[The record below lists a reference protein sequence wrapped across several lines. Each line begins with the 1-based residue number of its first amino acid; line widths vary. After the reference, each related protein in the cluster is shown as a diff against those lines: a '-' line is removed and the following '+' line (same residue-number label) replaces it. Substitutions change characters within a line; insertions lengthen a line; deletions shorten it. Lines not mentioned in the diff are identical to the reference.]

1 MDKKEPQDHKS
12 AAGPVTFKTSA
23 GKLTLPHPTSIPSGV
38 IRRTRKMED
47 AVDQFF
53 GLLEG
58 IFGEDSDEMVLCDKL
73 TMEELGALFTE
84 WMQGASLGESSGSSI

>member
-12 AAGPVTFKTSA
+12 AAGPVTFNTSA
-23 GKLTLPHPTSIPSGV
+23 GELTLPHPTAIPSGV

-47 AVDQFF
+47 PVDQFF

-58 IFGEDSDEMVLCDKL
+58 VFGEDSVEIVLCDKL
-73 TMEELGALFTE
+73 TMEELGNLFTD